1 MTRHTKPWKDDMRNP
16 ADVATLA
23 ALQDDFPLF
32 RIWLEPTYTQIRFV
46 ACRRNLGPGLHTVI
60 TKDPA
65 ELRATLAAA
74 GAPDPAADAPPS
86 LPQRVPHQRQP

>member
-1 MTRHTKPWKDDMRNP
+1 MRSP

-23 ALQDDFPLF
+23 ALQHDFPLF
-32 RIWLEPTYTQIRFV
+32 RIWLEPTLTGVRFV
-46 ACRRNLGPGLHTVI
+46 ACRRGPGSGLHTVI

-74 GAPDPAADAPPS
+74 QAGQNLAPGAPAA
-86 LPQRVPHQRQP
+86 LPRRVPRQWQPG